1 MEIIHSDLLMGSIA
15 MSTCWSQGSGE
26 GSTNLRFQIGRQEQ
40 VFGRKAEGT
49 VAGKFCS
56 SSFSYNRIFSGSV
69 GNDCTEKDT
78 KEQKEMP
85 GKQNPLIKEKP
96 NPWSEKLHDGKK

>member
-26 GSTNLRFQIGRQEQ
+26 GSTNLRFQIERQEQ
-40 VFGRKAEGT
+40 ALGRKAEGT
-49 VAGKFCS
+49 IAGKFCS
-56 SSFSYNRIFSGSV
+56 SSSSYNHIFSGSV
-69 GNDCTEKDT
+69 GNDCTEKDI

-85 GKQNPLIKEKP
+85 GKQNPSDKREAQP
-96 NPWSEKLHDGKK
+96 MVRETT